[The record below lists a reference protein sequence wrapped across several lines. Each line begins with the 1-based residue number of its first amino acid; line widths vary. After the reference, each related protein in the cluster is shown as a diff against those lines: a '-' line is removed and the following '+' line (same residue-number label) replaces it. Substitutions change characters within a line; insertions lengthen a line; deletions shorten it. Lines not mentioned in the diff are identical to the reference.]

1 MSNYIQVGF
10 GRTDI
15 MPQGSVELGGL
26 GNGPFRKSENIL
38 DTLYATCIAITD
50 GEGQTLLMITMDLLH
65 AMQGMVADIRKNIT
79 AATGIP
85 GEHIMIA
92 ATHTHAGP
100 DIFNPGPQTVNDYI
114 DQCVA
119 KVPQAAIEALADR
132 KPARMYTGMKR
143 VGYMNFVRHY
153 KRRDGTCG
161 GAAPENPLVG
171 HMTQS
176 DPRLR
181 VVQFKREEGKDI
193 LLMNWQAH
201 PCFTGQSYSKNI
213 SADYISSVRGYLEV
227 MLGCH
232 FAFFQGAGGNLTAR
246 TKIQTEPCEREMAAY
261 GKRLGDEAVSLLGNM
276 RELKPAPLQFIRR
289 QYQCPV
295 DHSTDGQVPQAT
307 ELWNYWLETG
317 NVQEGYRR
325 AKELGYGSPYQGR
338 AVLER
343 ASKPATEPLELNAVR
358 LGELALATAPCEMF
372 DTCGAYV
379 KDNSPVEN
387 TLMLA
392 YCNGSYGYFPTQY
405 AFEYG
410 CYEVDTHKYAPGSAE
425 EMAENLVE
433 MLHELNK

>member
-1 MSNYIQVGF
+1 MNNNIQVGF

-15 MPQGSVELGGL
+15 MPVGSIELGGL

-50 GEGQTLLMITMDLLH
+50 SEEQTLLLITMDLLH

-119 KVPQAAIEALADR
+119 KVPQAAIDALADR
-132 KPARMYTGMKR
+132 KPARAYTGVKR
-143 VGYMNFVRHY
+143 LENMNFVRHY
-153 KRRDGTCG
+153 KRADGTCG
-161 GAAPENPLVG
+161 VNSPENPWVG
-171 HMTQS
+171 HMTEA

-181 VVQFKREEGKDI
+181 VVLFKREEGKDV

-201 PCFTGQSYSKNI
+201 PCYTGQAVNKNI

-227 MLGCH
+227 ALGCH

-246 TKIQTEPCEREMAAY
+246 SKLATETCQREMAAY
-261 GKRLGDEAVSLLGNM
+261 GKQLGNAAM
-276 RELKPAPLQFIRR
+276 SMLDELRELEIAPLRTVRR
-289 QYQCPV
+289 QYMCPV
-295 DHSTDGQVPQAT
+295 DHSTDGEVPQAT
-307 ELWNYWLETG
+307 ELWNFWLTANDIPESF
-317 NVQEGYRR
+317 RR
-325 AKELGYGSPYQGR
+325 ARELGYGSPYQGR

-343 ASKPATEPLELNAVR
+343 ASKPEAEPLELNAVR
-358 LGELALATAPCEMF
+358 LGELAFATAPCEMF

-379 KDNSPVEN
+379 KDNSPFEH

-392 YCNGSYGYFPTQY
+392 YCNGSYGYFPTKY
-405 AFEYG
+405 AFEYR
-410 CYEVDTHKYAPGSAE
+410 CYESDTHKYVPGSAE
-425 EMAENLVE
+425 EMAENLLE